1 MERYTT
7 PNVLIVRLE
16 HFMIEVDNLVK
27 RYGTQTAVNGISFRA
42 EKGEIVGLLGPN
54 GAGKTTTMRML
65 TGFMPP
71 SAGSVKICGFDVVE
85 DSMEVRR
92 RVGYMPERVPIYPD
106 MTVQGYVTFWANLR
120 GVRQTARRVQ
130 IVLEQF
136 QLWDRRSQ
144 LVRFLSKGLRQ
155 RLGLAQTLVHQPE
168 VVILDEPTIG
178 IDPRQ
183 VIEVRDAVQSLREHH
198 TVLFSSHILSEI
210 EQVCDRVIIINK
222 GRIVGEG
229 TPDSLSRQMSATQQI
244 FIKIEGASSEA
255 VIGKLKRIPQVQSIR
270 PLEDGFLVVAKT
282 KDDIRG
288 TLSRM
293 IASEGLILLEM
304 RSLDSSLEDVFM
316 TLTESGTP

>member
-1 MERYTT
+1 M
-7 PNVLIVRLE
+7 
-16 HFMIEVDNLVK
+16 
-27 RYGTQTAVNGISFRA
+27 
-42 EKGEIVGLLGPN
+42 
-54 GAGKTTTMRML
+54 
-65 TGFMPP
+65 
-71 SAGSVKICGFDVVE
+71 
-85 DSMEVRR
+85 
-92 RVGYMPERVPIYPD
+92 
-106 MTVQGYVTFWANLR
+106 
-120 GVRQTARRVQ
+120 
-130 IVLEQF
+130 
-136 QLWDRRSQ
+136 
-144 LVRFLSKGLRQ
+144 
-155 RLGLAQTLVHQPE
+155 HQPE